1 MRTKRY
7 LPGKLLL
14 LLMATALLGSC
25 AKETMD
31 SGQPLPE
38 GKYPVEFTSTAYR
51 LDVMTR
57 ATTNDTWDGGEE
69 VAIKIGSE
77 VKKYVADSHGNLTAA
92 AGVTPFCWA
101 STGETKLVTAWYP
114 YSASQP
120 SSFGVPK
127 NQIILENHQKSDLI
141 MACRNISFGDKDKK
155 LTFQHLTAKVTV
167 NITGNNISDLSGATV
182 TLINIGNTIMNIAA
196 QPGSITTGYTSGNG
210 TSTPYVVSASAN
222 QVTVQALLPP
232 VTLSKFVTKPFV
244 QVVLDGNT
252 YYYTHPT
259 VNDNLDGGKA
269 YTFNITVQGKPTVPL
284 YAIGD
289 PYPDAT
295 NPIGVVFWLD
305 TTDPNYNPATLKGSK
320 GKIVSLDEMKG
331 TWGCYSYN
339 NNTSPE
345 GASDPDYGA
354 QNTKKVIDNMLTPGN
369 LPDDG
374 SINIYVSFNWIYNTK
389 NNKDI
394 NGRWYLPARNEL
406 LLQLYPNKSVVE
418 ATLIKIAGAITLS
431 EKAYWS
437 STESSSDPE
446 AFAMYLDE
454 NGTIQNN
461 DKQGETAIF
470 GRAISTF

>member
-127 NQIILENHQKSDLI
+127 NQIILENYQKSDLI
-141 MACRNISFGDKDKK
+141 MACRNISFGDMDKK

-210 TSTPYVVSASAN
+210 TSAPYVVSASTN

-259 VNDNLDGGKA
+259 VDDNLDGGKA
-269 YTFNITVQGKPTVPL
+269 YTFNITVQGKPAVK

-305 TTDPNYNPATLKGSK
+305 ENDPTYDPATQKGSK
-320 GKIVSLDEMKG
+320 GKIVSLDEPVANWNGG
-331 TWGCYSYN
+331 TNEAGKLQWSTENVTTRATSTSDGAANTLKITQTANYSPTVYPAVAWCVAK
-339 NNTSPE
+339 NTGE
-345 GASDPDYGA
+345 VTG
-354 QNTKKVIDNMLTPGN
+354 
-369 LPDDG
+369 
-374 SINIYVSFNWIYNTK
+374 
-389 NNKDI
+389 
-394 NGRWYLPARNEL
+394 WYLPAQNEL
-406 LLQLYPNKSVVE
+406 QTLYDAKTNVNSTLRTVG
-418 ATLIKIAGAITLS
+418 ATELS
-431 EKAYWS
+431 LSYYWS
-437 STESSSDPE
+437 GTEDSSTNSWLVHFSNRTTYSGSKFSV
-446 AFAMYLDE
+446 ASCVGA
-454 NGTIQNN
+454 
-461 DKQGETAIF
+461 
-470 GRAISTF
+470 